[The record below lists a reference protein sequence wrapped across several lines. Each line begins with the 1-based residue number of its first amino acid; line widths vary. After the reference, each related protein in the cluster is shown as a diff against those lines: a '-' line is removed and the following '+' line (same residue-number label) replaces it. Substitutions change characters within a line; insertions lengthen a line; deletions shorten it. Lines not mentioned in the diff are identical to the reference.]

1 MFLRRSLQ
9 NRQHSLGLRARN
21 KEEAVFTEKVPSL
34 TIGFRFR
41 FMSKGWMLRVGVRV
55 GVVRLRSDGQC
66 FELRLG
72 VRVWVRVWIKVRVRF
87 NCSVRIWLQF

>member
-9 NRQHSLGLRARN
+9 NRQHSLGLRSRN
-21 KEEAVFTEKVPSL
+21 KEAVFTEKVPSL
-34 TIGFRFR
+34 TIRFR
-41 FMSKGWMLRVGVRV
+41 FMSKDWMLSVGVRV

-87 NCSVRIWLQF
+87 N